1 MEVYLTHSLIV
12 EAAGCVVG
20 SWTESAIFTG
30 GRVLT
35 KIKLTAPPVYCPLLL
50 ESELYSMNKVSDLL
64 RGRGHA
70 GSRHVISVHVPTHF
84 SLSMPVQ

>member
-1 MEVYLTHSLIV
+1 METNLTHSLIV

-20 SWTESAIFTG
+20 SRTESAVFTG
-30 GRVLT
+30 GRVL
-35 KIKLTAPPVYCPLLL
+35 IELKLIAYPVCCPSLS

-70 GSRHVISVHVPTHF
+70 GSRHVISVHDPTHF
-84 SLSMPVQ
+84 PPLIPVQ